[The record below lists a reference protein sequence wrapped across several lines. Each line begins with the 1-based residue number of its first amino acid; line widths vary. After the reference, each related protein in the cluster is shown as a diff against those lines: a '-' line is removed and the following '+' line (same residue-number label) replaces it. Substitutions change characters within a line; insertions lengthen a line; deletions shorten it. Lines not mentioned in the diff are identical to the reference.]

1 MLNQLSDEL
10 GNIPFPPPGEPGYHE
25 LAKAIREAM
34 DAVNAQ
40 RPVCLAMTGSVPPVQ
55 GKPRSDSGGSSA
67 DPARESDRKQGGL
80 PIVPVGAAAGAVAVA
95 AGLLS
100 SHRTHQGSGKGD
112 RLRGAHLGAGR
123 TNAGAG
129 PWRVDADRAP
139 WLLDQLT
146 EEQLRALEPGMAD
159 YDTLKDVFDGDIDT
173 WIDKK
178 RLDLAFKVLDAAGTT
193 VDVAEIVVAIGT
205 LGLAA
210 PVDAAALVPEG
221 KMTAALAK
229 ALLEQLVKQAKEGAA
244 REAAEK
250 VEREAAEASARKFGG
265 AAPGG
270 PRFQPDLDGTRGSY
284 PERQW
289 LRAQTA
295 RSRCRQHRRGRAQ
308 ADLGSSRRRDR
319 EQGPAGRQ

>member
-1 MLNQLSDEL
+1 
-10 GNIPFPPPGEPGYHE
+10 
-25 LAKAIREAM
+25 
-34 DAVNAQ
+34 
-40 RPVCLAMTGSVPPVQ
+40 
-55 GKPRSDSGGSSA
+55 
-67 DPARESDRKQGGL
+67 
-80 PIVPVGAAAGAVAVA
+80 
-95 AGLLS
+95 
-100 SHRTHQGSGKGD
+100 
-112 RLRGAHLGAGR
+112 
-123 TNAGAG
+123 
-129 PWRVDADRAP
+129 
-139 WLLDQLT
+139 
-146 EEQLRALEPGMAD
+146 MAD

-270 PRFQPDLDGTRGSY
+270 PAFSQILTERGGRIPNASGSAPKPHAPDVDSTEEVVRKQTSGAADEEIANKAQQDASRKLGKDIADENALEAELERLAKENKERLEREARQKQTRELPQAAEAGEIGKPQEAPIRAAVAASGRGESVLGEDFGDDGGDVRRIVDPIDGTSSFLRGT
-284 PERQW
+284 PIWATLLARERGC
-289 LRAQTA
+289 RGARVGVGACA
-295 RSRCRQHRRGRAQ
+295 RSPLVGGTGGRR
-308 ADLGSSRRRDR
+308 LR
-319 EQGPAGRQ
+319 ER